1 MDVIVTKLKTMTDR
15 KARLKEV
22 LKKVAMQHKD
32 VYKSRSAL
40 ARAMDIPIQVLGT
53 YFRGDSFPDRDNFV
67 KIASFLGLTVV
78 QLESLLDDATVD
90 LPLTDTKKADDIIP
104 VVLQLPD
111 SEKFALLKYLVN
123 TLEYA

>member
-1 MDVIVTKLKTMTDR
+1 MTDR

-40 ARAMDIPIQVLGT
+40 ARAMDIPVQVLGT

-67 KIASFLGLTVV
+67 KIANFLGLTV
-78 QLESLLDDATVD
+78 LELEFLLDDATVD
-90 LPLTDTKKADDIIP
+90 LPLTEATSAATIIP
-104 VVLQLPD
+104 IAAQLPD
-111 SEKFALLKYLVN
+111 SESVQLSPLQN
-123 TLEYA
+123 QH